1 MSKKSCHCCTSTNSQ
16 IDEKKSPSDQAST
29 KKEAIRLA
37 LSLALMIAGLIFEDN
52 FSKIIVF
59 IYFFGVFLLAGHEVV
74 LNAIKNCFKGKIFDE
89 NFLMTIASIGA
100 FSIGEME
107 EAVAVMIFYGFGE
120 LLQEIAVKRSKK
132 NITKLMD
139 IRPDFA
145 NLKMAEGIKVVSP
158 SEIKI
163 GDIILIKP
171 GEKVPLDGIII
182 KGESFID
189 VRALTGESI
198 PKKVRVGD
206 DLLSGSINSQGVLEI
221 QVTKNFSQ
229 STVSKILEL
238 VENAQ
243 NKKAESEKFIT
254 KFARVYTPIVVIFAL
269 ATATLPPLFGFGS
282 FSQWLYKAL
291 TFLIISCP
299 CALVVSIPVSF
310 FGGIG
315 AAARKGILIKGGN
328 FLEAINNLNTI
339 VFDKTGTLTKGTFE
353 VFQILPEKSY
363 STEKLLELAAIAEQ
377 HSTHPIALSIMQAY
391 KNSANSSANTS
402 LIENAEITEEA
413 GFGIIAKTAQGTIL
427 CGNKKLLEKNK
438 IHADNIANGT
448 QSSKTTVY
456 IALNQTFIGSILIAD
471 ELKPSTKQGIAELKQ
486 KKIERLVMLTGDN
499 QKIAKEIANE
509 VGIDE
514 FYAELLPQDKVATFE
529 QILQEN
535 QKHKNALSGFV
546 GDGINDAPV
555 LMRADV
561 GFAMGSLGSDAA
573 IEAADVV
580 IMNDD
585 IKSIGMAIK
594 IAKKTRTIVTQN
606 IVFSLGTKVLIMA
619 SAIFFATP
627 IWLAIFADV
636 GVSFLAVV
644 NAVRTLNVKE

>member
-1 MSKKSCHCCTSTNSQ
+1 MSKTSCRCCTSTNIKIEGNNSLT
-16 IDEKKSPSDQAST
+16 DQTST

-37 LSLALMIAGLIFEDN
+37 LSLALMIAGLVFEDN
-52 FSKIIVF
+52 FSKTIIF
-59 IYFFGVFLLAGHEVV
+59 IYFIGVFLLAGHEVV
-74 LNAIKNCFKGKIFDE
+74 LNAIKNCLKGKVFDE

-145 NLKMAEGIKVVSP
+145 NLKTTEGITVVSP

-171 GEKVPLDGIII
+171 GEKVPLDGIIV

-206 DLLSGSINSQGVLEI
+206 DLLSGSINSQGVLEM

-254 KFARVYTPIVVIFAL
+254 KFARIYTPIVVIFAL
-269 ATATLPPLFGFGS
+269 ATATLPPLFGLGS

-363 STEKLLELAAIAEQ
+363 AKEKLLELAAIAEQ

-391 KNSANSSANTS
+391 KKAANSSVV
-402 LIENAEITEEA
+402 ENAEITEEA
-413 GFGIIAKTAQGTIL
+413 GFGIIAKTDKGTIL
-427 CGNKKLLEKNK
+427 CGNKKLLEKNQ
-438 IHADNIANGT
+438 IQVNST

-456 IALNQTFIGSILIAD
+456 IALNQSFIGSILIAD
-471 ELKPSTKQGIAELKQ
+471 ELKSSTKQGIDELKQ
-486 KKIERLVMLTGDN
+486 VKIERLIMLTGDN
-499 QKIAKEIANE
+499 QKIAQEIASE

-535 QKHKNALSGFV
+535 QKQKNALSAFV

-606 IVFSLGTKVLIMA
+606 IVFSLGTKILIMA

-636 GVSFLAVV
+636 GVSFLAVL